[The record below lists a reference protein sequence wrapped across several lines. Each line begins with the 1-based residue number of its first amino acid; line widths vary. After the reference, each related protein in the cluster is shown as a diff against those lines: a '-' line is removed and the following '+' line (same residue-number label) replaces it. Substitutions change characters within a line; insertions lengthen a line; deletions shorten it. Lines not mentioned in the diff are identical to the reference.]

1 MIRLNPAIRA
11 FAFTHKLNYT
21 SIPYLSFLTNKFN
34 MLFTELKT
42 KATHL
47 IRGESAEE
55 QAHKF
60 LIAKGLKPVCRNY
73 RCKQGELD
81 LIMTDQQTLVIIEVR
96 FRKTDQYGS
105 ALESVTRA
113 KQSRIIAATH
123 IYLSSQKTDRLVR
136 FDVIAISGNGNVDW
150 IQNAF

>member
-1 MIRLNPAIRA
+1 
-11 FAFTHKLNYT
+11 
-21 SIPYLSFLTNKFN
+21 
-34 MLFTELKT
+34 MLFTELKA
-42 KATHL
+42 KAAHL
-47 IRGESAEE
+47 LRGESAEE

-60 LIAKGLKPVCRNY
+60 LLNKGLKPVCRNY

-96 FRKTDQYGS
+96 FRQTDQYGS

-123 IYLSSQKTDRLVR
+123 RYLFAQKTDRPVR
-136 FDVIAISGNGNVDW
+136 FDVVAISGNGNVEW